1 MFLSGGILWGP
12 RRQQYP
18 LAGGVS
24 FVSSRPPG
32 TPSVIKAGGI
42 LGSPPMAG
50 MDRKL
55 PSRGSAL
62 AGKADIE
69 PSLGSVRQNEGQSA
83 GQQIIP
89 NRQGEQDAAAAEP
102 SLATNHVEADSFAAS
117 FLQS

>member
-32 TPSVIKAGGI
+32 IPSVIKAGGI

-50 MDRKL
+50 MGRKQTLGLDGWLEFSASVQDINWGTVRDGSDLQL
-55 PSRGSAL
+55 PGYHSINDDYVTWIHWAL
-62 AGKADIE
+62 
-69 PSLGSVRQNEGQSA
+69 
-83 GQQIIP
+83 
-89 NRQGEQDAAAAEP
+89 
-102 SLATNHVEADSFAAS
+102 
-117 FLQS
+117 